1 MRNKVEGGLR
11 VSGQDK
17 QRPRL
22 TIITICFNDLGGL
35 QLTADSVKSNISGH
49 LEYLV
54 IDGGST
60 DGTVEFLSG
69 LGFVDYWVSEQD
81 RGIYDAMSKGARLAR
96 GEGLLFLNAGDYIEG
111 TIGFERLRPPCFLPV
126 WYRDPLG
133 RFRQIPLK
141 SATKGMPNC
150 HQGVVF
156 ENKGLEYNTGFR
168 IAADFDYFLQHGYD
182 EGLPMADVEGYVV
195 FDSSGVSSTRLS
207 ERDKEIETI
216 IRQRFGLWHGLVFR
230 LSASLKRA
238 LKLLIKRVKL

>member
-1 MRNKVEGGLR
+1 MRNKIEGGLR

-22 TIITICFNDLGGL
+22 TIITICFNDLSGL
-35 QLTADSVKSNISGH
+35 QLTADSVKSNISEN

-60 DGTVEFLSG
+60 DGTVAFLSG

-96 GEGLLFLNAGDYIEG
+96 GEGLIFLNAGDYIEG
-111 TIGFERLRPPCFLPV
+111 TIRFESLRPPCFLPV

-182 EGLPMADVEGYVV
+182 EGLPMADVAGYVV